1 MVNVKK
7 KTKENKLDFLIVLNI
22 VLVYPWSGNQFSKV
36 WKENKSIL
44 IIHSMYFRGLMIYP
58 LPVWVSLSCSLYSM
72 SAGSVAIKALNCFWA
87 QERNSSK
94 LDRLLW
100 RMTWSS
106 CWIFFFLREREIEK
120 NILSWGIKNIMPLKP
135 TIETFSDDDLE
146 NRIVL

>member
-1 MVNVKK
+1 M
-7 KTKENKLDFLIVLNI
+7 
-22 VLVYPWSGNQFSKV
+22 VYPWSGNQLSKV
-36 WKENKSIL
+36 WKENKSIF

-58 LPVWVSLSCSLYSM
+58 LPVWVSLSRSLYSM
-72 SAGSVAIKALNCFWA
+72 STGSVAIKALNCFWA

-106 CWIFFFLREREIEK
+106 CWFFLKREREKEKK
-120 NILSWGIKNIMPLKP
+120 NILSWGLKNIMLQKP
-135 TIETFSDDDLE
+135 TRETFSDDDLE